1 MRTAAAILSFV
12 LAVTILPAGSAAS
25 AASESAA
32 SAASTSAAVAATSL
46 PGGKATF
53 VVSQGHLKAASQ
65 QNWVRLGTYRFAANG
80 TVSAA
85 MYLWWQRHPTARQR
99 TGTVPD
105 PSCTTRAGG
114 RQSRPRACEVLTAG
128 GFTGAPGESRTGA
141 YTVAGNVLTIR
152 WNIAQQWTEQW
163 YVRTSSDGKLA
174 RLDLKQSTLATNGYG
189 YGSNAAIDTRRAMS
203 SVRAFPGSLRQ
214 DLTSWASGRLVTSGD
229 QPFGHSSFRACA
241 ATTSCLTYLQ
251 PSSRGACQKSG
262 GCPRYGGGT
271 RANISSIQYYL
282 TMISKTDRRDTLWHW
297 CTCLAMERH
306 EFCYTGNS
314 HVKPLMQ
321 IIDDTGAFRGWVGV
335 EASFSTGSRA
345 TDMLAVLRIS
355 DFR

>member
-12 LAVTILPAGSAAS
+12 LAITVLPARPAI
-25 AASESAA
+25 
-32 SAASTSAAVAATSL
+32 AAVSASPL
-46 PGGKATF
+46 PGGKTTY
-53 VVSQGHLKAASQ
+53 VISQGHLKAASQ
-65 QNWVRLGTYRFAANG
+65 QNWVRLGSYRFAADG

-85 MYLWWQRHPTARQR
+85 LYLWWQRHPKARQR

-114 RQSRPRACEVLTAG
+114 VASRPRACEVLTAG
-128 GFTGAPGESRTGA
+128 GFTGAPDESRTGT

-152 WNIAQQWTEQW
+152 WKIAQTWTEQW
-163 YVRTSSDGKLA
+163 YVRPSPDGRLA
-174 RLDLKQSTLATNGYG
+174 RLDLKQSTLATHGYG
-189 YGSNAAIDTRRAMS
+189 YGSNAALGTRRAMS
-203 SVRAFPGSLRQ
+203 SVKAFPGSLRQ
-214 DLTSWASGRLVTSGD
+214 DLTSWAGGELVTSGN
-229 QPFGHSSFRACA
+229 QPFGHSAFRSC

-271 RANISSIQYYL
+271 RSDVSSIQYYL
-282 TMISKTDRRDTLWHW
+282 TMISKADRRDTLWHW
-297 CTCLAMERH
+297 CTCLAMERG

-321 IIDDTGAFRGWVGV
+321 IIDDTGAFRGWVGA

-345 TDMLAVLRIS
+345 ADMLAVLRIS

>member
-1 MRTAAAILSFV
+1 MRTAAAILSFL
-12 LAVTILPAGSAAS
+12 LAVTLLPAGPATAATPATAAVSAA
-25 AASESAA
+25 
-32 SAASTSAAVAATSL
+32 SL
-46 PGGKATF
+46 PGGRTTF
-53 VVSQGHLKAASQ
+53 VVSQGFLKASSQ

-85 MYLWWQRHPTARQR
+85 MYLWWQRHPQARQR

-114 RQSRPRACEVLTAG
+114 RQSRARTCEVLTAG
-128 GFTGAPGESRTGA
+128 GFTGAPGESRTGT
-141 YTVAGNVLTIR
+141 YTVAGDVLTIR
-152 WNIAQQWTEQW
+152 WNIAQTWTEQW

-174 RLDLKQSTLATNGYG
+174 RLDLKRSTLATNGYG
-189 YGSNAAIDTRRAMS
+189 YGSNAATSTRRAMS

-214 DLTSWASGRLVTSGD
+214 DLTSWASGKLVTSGN
-229 QPFGHSSFRACA
+229 QPFGHSAFRACA

-282 TMISKTDRRDTLWHW
+282 TTISKSDRRDTLWHW
-297 CTCLAMERH
+297 CTCLAMERG